1 MVFDVTNRDS
11 FEGAKSW
18 VKELQRRGDA
28 GAVIALAGNKADIR
42 DGRAVTKQVRG
53 WCGATICTDT
63 LHTPNTHPPPKPTHT
78 RAQEAIDYA
87 NEAGVIYMDTSAKT
101 GENVREIFAAIARAL
116 PRAAK
121 GADKDVLTDLG
132 EMAPPAAGKGGGGC
146 CGGGGGGGGK

>member
-1 MVFDVTNRDS
+1 
-11 FEGAKSW
+11 
-18 VKELQRRGDA
+18 
-28 GAVIALAGNKADIR
+28 
-42 DGRAVTKQVRG
+42 
-53 WCGATICTDT
+53 
-63 LHTPNTHPPPKPTHT
+63 
-78 RAQEAIDYA
+78 
-87 NEAGVIYMDTSAKT
+87 MDTSAKT